1 MLYLVSYD
9 IGDDGRRRRVF
20 ETLKDYGRRVQFSV
34 FECDLGETDGKPATA
49 LLEQLLSDLRRLVDE
64 REDSIRLYG
73 VCARCEGQLTVL
85 GVGDRYE
92 RKDYYVI

>member
-20 ETLKDYGRRVQFSV
+20 EKLKDYGRRVQFSV
-34 FECDLGETDGKPATA
+34 FECDMGEPDGKTNTG
-49 LLEQLLSDLRRLVDE
+49 LLEQLLLDLRRLVDE
-64 REDSIRLYG
+64 GEDSIRIYC
-73 VCARCEGQLTVL
+73 VCARCEGQITVL